1 MLLKSLLKKN
11 QNKMSPKKIL
21 ITGGFGF
28 IGARFVKHFQSKGI
42 EVVVLEYPSAN
53 VPKDFPECEV
63 VRADIT
69 DRWFI
74 ETLKVN
80 NVDAVIHL
88 AAQSSGP
95 RSFLIPNVDL
105 KINIF
110 GTLNIID
117 WCLANSIDRL
127 LFASSFVIYGDHP
140 ELEALDEETRFIPK
154 SVYATS
160 KLACENLLK
169 TYAEPKGIKWSA
181 LRMFNVYG
189 PGQDITKGDQ
199 GLVGIFMNMLL
210 QQDSLQVKGSLE
222 RFRDLI
228 HVDDVIQG
236 WDLCLHT
243 NKFNESYNLGSG
255 SKTTFKDLIECLA
268 NIMGKSARLK
278 IEQLPGTP
286 GDMMGCYADIS
297 KIKSDFGFNPKYD
310 LESGVRDMYEWVINN
325 KK

>member
-1 MLLKSLLKKN
+1 MI
-11 QNKMSPKKIL
+11 NKIV

-28 IGARFVKHFQSKGI
+28 IGSRFVRHFQSKNI
-42 EVVVLEYPSAN
+42 EVVVLEHPLSKKPEN
-53 VPKDFPECEV
+53 FPDCEII
-63 VRADIT
+63 RGDIT
-69 DRWFI
+69 ERKFI
-74 ETLKVN
+74 ESVKADG
-80 NVDAVIHL
+80 VDALLHL

-95 RSFLIPNVDL
+95 RSFSIPETDI
-105 KINIF
+105 KINVL
-110 GTLNIID
+110 GTLNTID
-117 WCLANSIDRL
+117 WCLANNINRF

-140 ELEALDEETRFIPK
+140 DKEALDEKTYYLPK

-160 KLACENLLK
+160 KLACEHLLS
-169 TYAEPKGIKWSA
+169 TYAQVKGINWNA

-199 GLVGIFMNMLL
+199 GVVGIFMNMLL
-210 QQDSLQVKGSLE
+210 KQDVVQVKGSLD

-255 SKTTFKDLIECLA
+255 TKTTFKGLIECLA

-286 GDMMGCYADIS
+286 GDKMGCYADIS
-297 KIKSDFGFNPKYD
+297 KIKSDLKFSPKYD
-310 LESGVRDMYEWVINN
+310 LESGAKDMYEWVINSR
-325 KK
+325 K